1 MLNKI
6 PVALFDEI
14 NGAFTS
20 DNVIDGSNI
29 ISGLKDHGYV
39 ANYDNGVKVYEFA
52 SDLIRSLLKDSLASS
67 DGDVTPSLWSDEQWA
82 YEVYAISKVSSL
94 LAVNNELDISMISF
108 NGGIKA
114 ELLRIIPK
122 IIDKSTFLQDKL
134 EPELENLVDSSLF
147 GRDTIKAEY
156 GNSFDLVVNYGD
168 NDYAWRVELETVFGI
183 ITFNNGVFSSGLV
196 DSNDMVNIADVQDKL
211 VELDIDIIKIAT
223 LMLKD
228 GSSNLYNYKSSR
240 IVRLNLIVPLE
251 QVADCVD
258 VTYEGI
264 DITDLP
270 FTPDIDAYP
279 PFEWI
284 NDGSRLTDLEELYDL
299 FGLLDVSNL
308 NEALVE
314 LNSIDISDSRY
325 SEIISI
331 AENSYFL
338 SVVVYNQI
346 FNL

>member
-1 MLNKI
+1 
-6 PVALFDEI
+6 
-14 NGAFTS
+14 
-20 DNVIDGSNI
+20 
-29 ISGLKDHGYV
+29 
-39 ANYDNGVKVYEFA
+39 
-52 SDLIRSLLKDSLASS
+52 
-67 DGDVTPSLWSDEQWA
+67 
-82 YEVYAISKVSSL
+82 
-94 LAVNNELDISMISF
+94 
-108 NGGIKA
+108 
-114 ELLRIIPK
+114 
-122 IIDKSTFLQDKL
+122 
-134 EPELENLVDSSLF
+134 
-147 GRDTIKAEY
+147 
-156 GNSFDLVVNYGD
+156 
-168 NDYAWRVELETVFGI
+168 
-183 ITFNNGVFSSGLV
+183 
-196 DSNDMVNIADVQDKL
+196 MVNIADVQDKL

-299 FGLLDVSNL
+299 FGLLGVSNL

-314 LNSIDISDSRY
+314 LNSIDISNSRY